1 MPSPL
6 LFRFADT
13 LVRALLDDKL
23 IEIEPGQTDDVIER
37 LADGLTVAKHA
48 SLISTVTAVL
58 VEDEDVVERKEIFEV
73 HLRRV
78 REHTLRSYQLD
89 RLVAVSAGFS
99 GAEIQ
104 QAIVEAMP
112 PDRAGLRG

>member
-58 VEDEDVVERKEIFEV
+58 VEDEDVVELYADDDQIK
-73 HLRRV
+73 
-78 REHTLRSYQLD
+78 
-89 RLVAVSAGFS
+89 
-99 GAEIQ
+99 
-104 QAIVEAMP
+104 AIVEAMP